1 MNLTMKRFASVTRA
15 AALICC
21 TLAGLLALPVQPARA
36 QDALRIAAVVNDEI
50 VSVFDLTTRLR
61 VALFSS
67 RLEDTPENRRRLA
80 PPVLR
85 ALIDERLEFQE
96 AKRLNISTTDE
107 EMAQTVAR
115 VEQGNRMPPGGLKQL
130 AASLNVPYET
140 MVDQIR
146 AQLLWIKVVNRLY
159 GANATPSPED
169 IQDRLAHLRA
179 NLGRPEYNVSE
190 IFLPFDGSQ
199 SDAEVKA
206 LADNLTAQL
215 RTGAPFEQAA
225 RQFSRSPTAGRGG
238 DLGWVPQGELE
249 PELDAVLPTLGT
261 NEVSAPIRT
270 EVGYT
275 ILKVDGRRVQQ
286 AANPA
291 ETRLSLSQIKLP
303 ETGPRALSAAD
314 RAKVAD
320 YIHASLRGCE
330 AFDAY
335 GKTLGTPG
343 SGPLGSLKQGELPAA
358 IADVVTPLAVG
369 APSAVVAVGG
379 VPTVLMVC
387 QREVPSTLPSEEQI
401 STQLRSQRL
410 ERAAERHLRDLRR
423 LAIIDI
429 RI

>member
-1 MNLTMKRFASVTRA
+1 MKRFASVTRA

-21 TLAGLLALPVQPARA
+21 TFAGLVAAPVPPARA

-50 VSVFDLTTRLR
+50 ISVFDLTTRLR

-67 RLEDTPENRRRLA
+67 RLEDTPENRRRLG

-96 AKRLNISTTDE
+96 AKRLNITATDE
-107 EMAQTVAR
+107 ELEQTVVR

-130 AASLNVPYET
+130 AAGLNVPYEIMT
-140 MVDQIR
+140 DQIR

-159 GANATPSPED
+159 GARATPSQED
-169 IQDRLAHLRA
+169 IQERLAQLRA
-179 NLGRPEYNVSE
+179 NLGRPEYDAAE

-199 SDAEVKA
+199 TDAEVKA

-225 RQFSRSPTAGRGG
+225 RQFSRSPTAANGG
-238 DLGWVPQGELE
+238 DLGWVPQGQLE
-249 PELDAVLPTLGT
+249 PELDAALASLGT
-261 NEVSAPIRT
+261 NEISNPIRT
-270 EVGYT
+270 ESGYT
-275 ILKVDGRRVQQ
+275 ILKVEGRRVQQ

-291 ETRLSLSQIKLP
+291 ETRLRLSQIKLP
-303 ETGPRALSAAD
+303 ETGPKAISAAD
-314 RAKVAD
+314 RAKVLD
-320 YIHASLRGCE
+320 YIHASVQGCE
-330 AFDAY
+330 AFETY
-335 GKTLGTPG
+335 GKSLATPG
-343 SGPLGSLKQGELPAA
+343 TGPLGSIKQGELPANLA
-358 IADVVTPLAVG
+358 ETVTPLAVG
-369 APSAVVAVGG
+369 APSAAIEVGG

-387 QREVPSTLPSEEQI
+387 QRDVQSTLPSQEQI
-401 STQLRSQRL
+401 GTQLRSQRL

-423 LAIIDI
+423 MAIIDI

>member
-21 TLAGLLALPVQPARA
+21 TLAGLALPVQPARA

-96 AKRLNISTTDE
+96 AKRLNISATDE
-107 EMAQTVAR
+107 ELAQTVAR

-130 AASLNVPYET
+130 AQGLNVPYET
-140 MVDQIR
+140 MTEQIR
-146 AQLLWIKVVNRLY
+146 AQLLWIKVVGRLY
-159 GANATPSPED
+159 GARSTPSPED

-179 NLGRPEYNVSE
+179 NLGRPEYNLAE

-199 SDAEVKA
+199 TDAEVKA

-215 RTGAPFEQAA
+215 RAGAPFAQAA

-249 PELDAVLPTLGT
+249 PELDAALESLGT

-270 EVGYT
+270 EAGYT
-275 ILKVDGRRVQQ
+275 ILKLEGRRVQQ
-286 AANPA
+286 AANPD
-291 ETRLSLSQIKLP
+291 ETRLRLSQIKLP

-320 YIHASLRGCE
+320 YIHASLRGCD

-335 GKTLGTPG
+335 GKTLATPG
-343 SGPLGSLKQGELPAA
+343 TGPLGSMKQGELPPA
-358 IADVVTPLAVG
+358 IASTVTPLAVG
-369 APSAVVAVGG
+369 APSPVVSVGG

-387 QREVPSTLPSEEQI
+387 GRDMPSTLPSEEQI
-401 STQLRSQRL
+401 SMQLRSQRL

>member
-1 MNLTMKRFASVTRA
+1 MKRLASVTRA

-21 TLAGLLALPVQPARA
+21 TLAAFAAPVKSVRA

-50 VSVFDLTTRLR
+50 ISVYDLTMRLR

-67 RLEDTPENRRRLA
+67 RLEDNPENRRRLA

-85 ALIDERLEFQE
+85 ALIDERLEIQE
-96 AKRLNISTTDE
+96 AKRLNISNTDE
-107 EMAQTVAR
+107 ELDRTVAR

-130 AASLNVPYET
+130 ASGLNVPYDT
-140 MVDQIR
+140 MLDQIR

-159 GANATPSPED
+159 GPRATASPED
-169 IQDRLAHLRA
+169 IQDRLAQLRA
-179 NLGRPEYNVSE
+179 NLGRPEYQVSE

-199 SDAEVKA
+199 TDAEVKT
-206 LADNLTAQL
+206 LADKLTAQL

-225 RQFSRSPTAGRGG
+225 RQFSRSPTAGHGG

-249 PELDAVLPTLGT
+249 PELDAALATLNP
-261 NEVSAPIRT
+261 NEISAPIRT
-270 EVGYT
+270 ESGYT
-275 ILKVDGRRVQQ
+275 ILKVEGRRVQQ

-291 ETRLSLSQIKLP
+291 ETRLRLSQIKLP
-303 ETGPRALSAAD
+303 ETGPKAISAAD
-314 RAKVAD
+314 RAKVVD
-320 YIHASLRGCE
+320 YIQASLRGCE

-335 GKTLGTPG
+335 GKTLATPG
-343 SGPLGSLKQGELPAA
+343 SGPLGSLKQGELPAT
-358 IADVVTPLAVG
+358 IAGVVTPLAVG
-369 APSAVVAVGG
+369 QPSAPVDLGD

-387 QREVPSTLPSEEQI
+387 GRDVPSTLPSEEEI
-401 STQLRSQRL
+401 GTQLRSQRL

>member
-1 MNLTMKRFASVTRA
+1 MKRLASVTRA
-15 AALICC
+15 AALVCC
-21 TLAGLLALPVQPARA
+21 TLAALAAPATSARA

-61 VALFSS
+61 IALFSS

-96 AKRLNISTTDE
+96 AKRLNISASDE
-107 EMAQTVAR
+107 EMNQTVAR

-130 AASLNVPYET
+130 AAGLNVPYDT
-140 MVDQIR
+140 MLDQIR

-159 GANATPSPED
+159 GARATPSPED
-169 IQDRLAHLRA
+169 IQDRLAQLRA
-179 NLGRPEYNVSE
+179 NLGRPEYDISE

-206 LADNLTAQL
+206 LADNLSAQL
-215 RTGAPFEQAA
+215 RSGAPFEQAA

-249 PELDAVLPTLGT
+249 PELDAVLPNLGT
-261 NEVSAPIRT
+261 NEISAPIRT
-270 EVGYT
+270 ESGYT
-275 ILKVDGRRVQQ
+275 ILKVGGRRVQQ
-286 AANPA
+286 GANPA
-291 ETRLSLSQIKLP
+291 ETRLRLSQIKLP
-303 ETGPRALSAAD
+303 ETGPKAISAAD
-314 RAKVAD
+314 RAKVLS
-320 YIHASLRGCE
+320 YIQASVRGCE

-335 GKTLGTPG
+335 GKSLATPG
-343 SGPLGSLKQGELPAA
+343 TGPLGSLKQGELPSA
-358 IADVVTPLAVG
+358 IAGVVTPLAVG
-369 APSAVVAVGG
+369 APSAAIDLGG

-387 QREVPSTLPSEEQI
+387 GRDVPSTLPSEEQI